1 MELTKENLE
10 FIHQNLLERIDDLD
24 KIILGNSQTLDEKLN
39 RYTKISSY
47 FCISAAIESL
57 ITSIIN
63 KKYSQDQFS
72 ISFMHSKL
80 KFSGAFLE
88 YDLIEKL
95 IGIFEFNK
103 ISMNDFTSV
112 FYPICEKQIKQ
123 HIDRAGTKLLFEQE
137 TFRDIY
143 KEVKSERN
151 RIAHEFTWNN
161 NNFSAGMLVKFL
173 KTYYVLYRYAL
184 TLIE

>member
-1 MELTKENLE
+1 MELTKENIE

-24 KIILGNSQTLDEKLN
+24 KIILGNLATLDEKLN

-47 FCISAAIESL
+47 FFISAAIESL
-57 ITSIIN
+57 ITSIIDN
-63 KKYSQDQFS
+63 KYSSDPFS

-95 IGIFEFNK
+95 IGTFQFNK
-103 ISMNDFTSV
+103 IRMIDFTSV
-112 FYPICEKQIKQ
+112 FYPICKKQIKQ
-123 HIDRAGTKLLFEQE
+123 YIDRAGSTLIFEQE
-137 TFRDIY
+137 TFKDIY
-143 KEVKSERN
+143 KEVKAERN

-161 NNFSAGMLVKFL
+161 NNFTAGMLVKFL

-184 TLIE
+184 TLIK